1 MRRAVAA
8 NIRVWVFNNTQA
20 SLLFEILAHAS
31 IDTFSITLGIIFP
44 PEDVASAMPFIIGF
58 GVVALTLILITRG
71 RLNYKRLAD
80 APSAEE

>member
-8 NIRVWVFNNTQA
+8 NIRVLVFNNTQA
-20 SLLFEILAHAS
+20 SLLFDAHAS

>member
-20 SLLFEILAHAS
+20 SLHLAILVHAS
-31 IDTFSITLGIIFP
+31 IDTFSITLGVMFP
-44 PEDVASAMPFIIGF
+44 PEDVASALPFIIGF
-58 GVVALTLILITRG
+58 GFVALALILITRG
-71 RLNYKRLAD
+71 QLNYTRLAD